1 MSASTT
7 DTSVTQQLR
16 VLTDWS
22 PERQL
27 ALMLGLCEA
36 QMDSAMQESDQ
47 AVDTLIQAFTNLVDS
62 AKAVGSIAEN
72 LPSEVR
78 EQLAPELSAQLAVF
92 SRQMA
97 SAVVAFQFYDKLSQ
111 RLGHVRYSLSAL
123 ALFACNH
130 EQMQQPEQWTR
141 LHSTLRR
148 LYRTQEEREVFQ
160 TVMDSEASGFVHGSP
175 PPPSVMAG
183 ERAKAG
189 EIELF

>member
-1 MSASTT
+1 MSATT

-16 VLTDWS
+16 VLSDWS

-47 AVDTLIQAFTNLVDS
+47 AVDTLIHAFTTLVET
-62 AKAVGSIAEN
+62 ARGVGALTEN
-72 LPSEVR
+72 LPTEVKA
-78 EQLAPELSAQLAVF
+78 QLAPEIESQLALF

-123 ALFACNH
+123 ALFACNT

-160 TVMDSEASGFVHGSP
+160 TVMDSEGCGFVHAS

-183 ERAKAG
+183 ERSKAG